1 MVYEYRIKH
10 ANDNGPGAQPEPL
23 ANLVAGDKLDCS
35 RCIVDYLVKMW
46 ARSQAQ
52 SRGLKLNVAECAGP
66 RFVTNLDAK
75 PYPSHVK
82 ELYNGAI
89 AACNK

>member
-1 MVYEYRIKH
+1 
-10 ANDNGPGAQPEPL
+10 
-23 ANLVAGDKLDCS
+23 
-35 RCIVDYLVKMW
+35 MW